1 MPPERAADN
10 VVPTRSMTTDAS
22 LPKHVEPIRVLLVD
36 DHDHVLWGLG
46 KLIEGE
52 WPRMK
57 VTGMAKT
64 VPQALAA
71 LQEAKPDVVV
81 LDLFLGDDNSLDHLP
96 RIQASG
102 AAILVLTGSRDQE
115 THRRAMKSGARTV
128 VLKEEPAEVL
138 LHEIERAH
146 EWRRTP
152 GDHAARQ
159 QDCQS
164 AVETRI
170 AGFISSITRR

>member
-1 MPPERAADN
+1 
-10 VVPTRSMTTDAS
+10 MTTDAS
-22 LPKHVEPIRVLLVD
+22 LPKHDEPIRVLLVD

-52 WPRMK
+52 SPRMK
-57 VTGMAKT
+57 VTGTAKT

-71 LQEAKPDVVV
+71 LREGRPDVVV
-81 LDLFLGDDNSLDHLP
+81 LDLFLGKDNSLDYLP
-96 RIQASG
+96 EIGASG
-102 AAILVLTGSRDQE
+102 AAILVLTGSRDPA
-115 THRRAMKSGARTV
+115 THRRAMQGGARTV

-152 GDHAARQ
+152 RNDPARQ
-159 QDCQS
+159 QDCLS

>member
-1 MPPERAADN
+1 
-10 VVPTRSMTTDAS
+10 MTTDAS
-22 LPKHVEPIRVLLVD
+22 LNKQEQPIRVLLVD
-36 DHDHVLWGLG
+36 DHDQVLWGLT

-52 WPRMK
+52 RPRMT
-57 VTGMAKT
+57 VTGTAKT

-71 LQEAKPDVVV
+71 LKEKRLDVVV
-81 LDLFLGDDNSLDHLP
+81 LDLFLGDENGLEHLP
-96 RIQASG
+96 ALRASG
-102 AAILVLTGSRDQE
+102 AAILVLTGARDAE
-115 THRRAMKSGARTV
+115 MHRRAMQGGARTV

-152 GDHAARQ
+152 GDHPARQ

-170 AGFISSITRR
+170 AGFISSTTRR